1 MDFLGCS
8 RVKVDEKGRITIPVK
23 FRKKLENKSLI
34 LSKVRVFEKPVIA
47 VFPTYECAEEVLN
60 SYINPSDPNYDRN
73 LSISILECNIDSN
86 NRLNIGKL
94 LEDREE
100 KEMIAVGR
108 RKNFEIWY
116 RSDLA
121 DYCESE
127 NLQFYL

>member
-8 RVKVDEKGRITIPVK
+8 RVKVDAKGRITIPVK
-23 FRKKLENKSLI
+23 FRKKLENKTLI
-34 LSKVRVFEKPVIA
+34 LSKVKVFEKPVIA
-47 VFPTYECAEEVLN
+47 VFPTQEIAEEVLN

-73 LSISILECNIDSN
+73 LSISILECNIDNN
-86 NRLNIGKL
+86 NRLNIGKF

-116 RSDLA
+116 RSDLE